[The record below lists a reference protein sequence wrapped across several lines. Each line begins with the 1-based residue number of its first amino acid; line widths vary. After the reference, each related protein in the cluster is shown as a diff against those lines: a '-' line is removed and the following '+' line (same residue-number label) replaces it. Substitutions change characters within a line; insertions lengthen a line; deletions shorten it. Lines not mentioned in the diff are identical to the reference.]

1 MTAKNIVKIL
11 VDAAILCLML
21 GLISYPLIQGLWR
34 HAMMGCAFACFFAVH
49 QLLNRWWYQALWQE
63 RWTLRKAVW
72 AFVDFL
78 LIADVLV
85 LITSAV
91 LLAGEVFSFA
101 AFPMTN
107 WARRLHVCTTA
118 WAFVLVGLHLGF
130 HGKKFWKRFKEE
142 LSPYGF
148 CAMSVMAAIGAVM
161 FVESEMIWDLLYE
174 EEMKLLP
181 ETLCEFVVQRLSVV
195 MLFCVIGRSV
205 SEMLQILARKKREHM
220 REKSQKEM
228 AA

>member
-1 MTAKNIVKIL
+1 
-11 VDAAILCLML
+11 
-21 GLISYPLIQGLWR
+21 
-34 HAMMGCAFACFFAVH
+34 
-49 QLLNRWWYQALWQE
+49 
-63 RWTLRKAVW
+63 
-72 AFVDFL
+72 
-78 LIADVLV
+78 
-85 LITSAV
+85 
-91 LLAGEVFSFA
+91 
-101 AFPMTN
+101 
-107 WARRLHVCTTA
+107 
-118 WAFVLVGLHLGF
+118 
-130 HGKKFWKRFKEE
+130 
-142 LSPYGF
+142 
-148 CAMSVMAAIGAVM
+148 M

>member
-1 MTAKNIVKIL
+1 M
-11 VDAAILCLML
+11 
-21 GLISYPLIQGLWR
+21 
-34 HAMMGCAFACFFAVH
+34 
-49 QLLNRWWYQALWQE
+49 
-63 RWTLRKAVW
+63 RKVVL

-130 HGKKFWKRFKEE
+130 HGKTFWKRFKEK

-148 CAMSVMAAIGAVM
+148 CAMFSMAAIGVVM

-181 ETLCEFVVQRLSVV
+181 ETLWEFVFQRLAVV
-195 MLFCVIGRSV
+195 MLFCVIGRSI
-205 SEMLQILARKKREHM
+205 SEMLQFLAKRKRNRGRLQDKTI
-220 REKSQKEM
+220 M

>member
-1 MTAKNIVKIL
+1 MTPQNIVKMT

-21 GLISYPLIQGLWR
+21 GLISYPLIHGLWR
-34 HAMMGCAFACFFAVH
+34 HAMMGCAFASFFIVH
-49 QLLNRWWYQALWQE
+49 QTLNLWWYRGLWQE
-63 RWTLRKAVW
+63 RWTLRKAVL

-130 HGKKFWKRFKEE
+130 HGKNFWKRFKEE

-148 CAMSVMAAIGAVM
+148 CAMSVMGAIGAVM

-181 ETLCEFVVQRLSVV
+181 ETLWEFVGQRLSVV

-205 SEMLQILARKKREHM
+205 SEMLQIFARQKREQK
-220 REKSQKEM
+220 REKPQKAM